1 MKTIFLLPSYISD
14 SVSFIA
20 YQYVETLRRRG
31 YDVGITSVRHS
42 PLRNSS
48 LQYVSRWKIFKCKV
62 LVTNLFLPD
71 LLGYFISRLHPSTKW
86 VAFLHCDVVGGLA
99 AERKSFAKVKAWLW
113 RKVLSRA
120 DLVISPSLYALKNLT
135 AIKNSV
141 IIHHCISPDIEY
153 YFRSNAGLPI
163 SKTHII
169 TKYPL
174 ESCSS
179 SYVFIGR
186 DTPAKRLFV
195 LLSLLRIDPKCTIKV
210 IGKITFSQEKIEQLT
225 EEEFSRCTFYGYQE
239 DPYQFLNNEDVVI
252 CPSGREG
259 FGLIPLECIARNIPV
274 AVINEGVFR
283 ELYGD
288 TSIVYSKISEL
299 PLNVSQLSKD
309 IQMLKEKYIGV
320 GALNERVDRL
330 ISVLFDDIETNL
342 GHSNKLI
349 D

>member
-1 MKTIFLLPSYISD
+1 MKVIFLLPSYVAN

-20 YQYVETLRRRG
+20 YQYAETLTSRG
-31 YDVGITSVRHS
+31 YSAGVTSIRKS
-42 PLRNSS
+42 ALKNCS
-48 LQYVSRWKIFKCKV
+48 LQYIPQWKILKCEV

-71 LLGYFISRLHPSTKW
+71 LFGFFLSYVRPSMKW
-86 VAFLHCDVVGGLA
+86 VVFLHCDIVGGLA
-99 AERKSFAKVKAWLW
+99 AERKPFAKIKAWLW
-113 RKVLSRA
+113 RKVIA
-120 DLVISPSLYALKNLT
+120 HANTVISPSLYALKNLNT
-135 AIKNSV
+135 IKHSV
-141 IIHHCISPDIEY
+141 IIHHCINPEVEY
-153 YFRSNAGLPI
+153 SFRSSAGLPI
-163 SKTHII
+163 SKTHIL

-174 ESCSS
+174 KSFSS

-210 IGKITFSQEKIEQLT
+210 IGEISFSKEKIEQLT
-225 EEEFSRCTFYGYQE
+225 KEEFLRCTFYGYQE

-274 AVINEGVFR
+274 AVINEGAFR

-299 PLNVSQLSKD
+299 PLSVSKLSGD
-309 IQMLKEKYIGV
+309 VNMLKEKYIGAD
-320 GALNERVDRL
+320 ALNERVDRL
-330 ISVLFDDIETNL
+330 ISVLFNDIEINH
-342 GHSNKLI
+342 GNSNKLI